1 MTNITEKEAL
11 NLLLDDI
18 DLKDINNP
26 ENKWIKHSIYVGLAA
41 RRIADSLD
49 LNDNYA
55 LIIGYLH
62 DIGRKINHNNHP
74 IDGYKYLKELG
85 YDEIARYSLTH
96 SFYDCKI
103 KNTIGLGPDTKEKY
117 DYINNYLNSIHPSI
131 YDNIVHL
138 CDLFCLET
146 GFTTIEKRM
155 LDVISR
161 KGMSDNFLNYYN
173 NIQDF
178 KKWIEMTIKRNLYDL
193 FPEIKKEDLKNQQ
206 EDYEKIRKLYFNR
219 TKKQ

>member
-1 MTNITEKEAL
+1 MTKITEKEAL

-18 DLKDINNP
+18 NLKDLNNP
-26 ENKWIKHSIYVGLAA
+26 ENKWIKHSIYVGLAS

-74 IDGYKYLKELG
+74 IEGYKYLKELG

-103 KNTIGLGPDTKEKY
+103 TNTIGLGPDTKEKY
-117 DYINNYLNSIHPSI
+117 DFINNYLNSIHPSI

-178 KKWIEMTIKRNLYDL
+178 KRWIEITIKKNLYDL
-193 FPEIKKEDLKNQQ
+193 FPEIKEEDLKNQHD
-206 EDYEKIRKLYFNR
+206 DYEKIRKLYLNR
-219 TKKQ
+219 IKK